1 MVLLRLFENQNALYL
16 PVFLSSSPR
25 LFRNT
30 GEFGAKKYFTDYRTA
45 NTIKLFV
52 TFPLDKIT
60 SRRRPEDVPEK
71 GPDVLRTSP
80 YGPIY
85 NTKGR
90 ILSGTYS
97 GSKFNHNP

>member
-16 PVFLSSSPR
+16 SVFPSSFPP
-25 LFRNT
+25 LFRNI

-45 NTIKLFV
+45 NTIILFV
-52 TFPLDKIT
+52 TFPVDNIT
-60 SRRRPEDVPEK
+60 SRRYPEDVPEK

-85 NTKGR
+85 NAKRR

-97 GSKFNHNP
+97 GSQFNHNP